1 MTNINNITKSEIIE
15 IAKADLEVS
24 NVLGGLDSI
33 AERGIEDLRAILKMF
48 VMLNSEVSACFDKNG
63 F

>member
-15 IAKADLEVS
+15 LAKTDLEI
-24 NVLGGLDSI
+24 NNILGGLESI
-33 AERGIEDLRAILKMF
+33 AERSIEDLRAILKMF